1 MRVFKETAH
10 RRAISVLR
18 EIPIRIEY
26 AHGSPATSYFS
37 DGDYCDIGC
46 IGCINPKCMQF
57 EAYEIECGEIQD
69 FPNDKNL
76 NVCPVDALS
85 WNVASDT
92 PIIDE
97 DKCINCGICIRR
109 CPVGALY
116 FDEMVK
122 VNRSALS
129 KIISGVVDNAF
140 ITLQAEQI
148 DKLGSVRREGVPIIE
163 SDELFESI
171 YYKLIGIKSNYHN
184 IIGRNLLI
192 SLGCR
197 CAMRRIGDV
206 YTRMDA
212 VYSSPDECF
221 GAVEI
226 EFGRDTLDASRGIL
240 DDIAIL
246 YTRYGIEKDKNMP
259 LVICLQFPNAR
270 QGYWQVVKDVKT
282 VEDIGISTITIGAM
296 MLLNWNGC
304 FLLPDDVTYY
314 IDYEDMNLRPTISR
328 QIGREIQVT
337 DKYLGILEPQK

>member
-1 MRVFKETAH
+1 MQVFKETAN
-10 RRAISVLR
+10 RQEISVLK
-18 EIPIRIEY
+18 EIPVRIEY
-26 AHGSPATSYFS
+26 IYGSPATSFFL
-37 DGDYCDIGC
+37 DGNQCSVGC
-46 IGCINPKCMQF
+46 IGCTNPKCMQF
-57 EAYEIECGEIQD
+57 EEQEIGCEELAD
-69 FPNDKNL
+69 FPNDRNL

-85 WNVASDT
+85 WDATSDT
-92 PIIDE
+92 PVVNT
-97 DKCINCGICIRR
+97 DKCISCGICIRR

-116 FDEMVK
+116 FNGGIK
-122 VNRSALS
+122 VNRSTSPKA
-129 KIISGVVDNAF
+129 IRGAADDAF
-140 ITLQAEQI
+140 VALQAEQI
-148 DKLGSVRREGVPIIE
+148 EELSNIIRDGIPIIE
-163 SDELFESI
+163 SDELFDSI
-171 YYKLIGIKSNYHN
+171 YSKLIGIKSNYHN

-212 VYSSPDECF
+212 VYSSQDKCF

-226 EFGRDTLDASRGIL
+226 ELGRDTLDASRGIL

-246 YTRYGIEKDKNMP
+246 YTRYGIEKDMNMP

-270 QGYWQVVKDVKT
+270 QGYWQVVKDVKAI
-282 VEDIGISTITIGAM
+282 EDINISTITVGAM

-314 IDYEDMNLRPTISR
+314 IDYDNMNLRPTISW
-328 QIGREIQVT
+328 QIGRKIQMS